1 LGVGYDYLQ
10 VGQTANA
17 VRATSGVVMMKIEQ
31 KQFGKLFGSLYS
43 FEERDDKLPMHDHTE
58 ENVHVTFVL
67 SGSFRVH
74 GGGWEITSKAG
85 DFIDWQP
92 GQFHEFIALEQNSRF
107 LNIVKGG

>member
-1 LGVGYDYLQ
+1 
-10 VGQTANA
+10 
-17 VRATSGVVMMKIEQ
+17 
-31 KQFGKLFGSLYS
+31 
-43 FEERDDKLPMHDHTE
+43 
-58 ENVHVTFVL
+58 
-67 SGSFRVH
+67 VH